1 MEGFIIFMIIFLIIL
16 SFWLMF
22 YLDVYRYVTGD
33 GYITTE
39 SAKNKINKNEI
50 DYIIDIRSDREWQ
63 MGHYNTAIHIPL
75 DELDIE
81 EMLPDDFKEKTI
93 LIYCRT
99 GRRARQG
106 YNILKGM
113 GAKKVYYINDSY
125 KSLN

>member
-1 MEGFIIFMIIFLIIL
+1 MEGFIIFMIIFLLIL
-16 SFWLMF
+16 SIWLMF
-22 YLDVYRYVTGD
+22 YLDVYRYVTSD
-33 GYITTE
+33 GYITSET
-39 SAKNKINKNEI
+39 AKDKINKNEI
-50 DYIIDIRSDREWQ
+50 DYIIDVRTNREWQ

>member
-1 MEGFIIFMIIFLIIL
+1 MEGFIVFMIIFLIIL
-16 SFWLMF
+16 SFWLIF

>member
-1 MEGFIIFMIIFLIIL
+1 MEGFIVFMIIFLIIL
-16 SFWLMF
+16 SLWLIF

-33 GYITTE
+33 GYITSE
-39 SAKNKINKNEI
+39 SAKDKINKNEI

-106 YNILKGM
+106 YNIFITL
-113 GAKKVYYINDSY
+113 
-125 KSLN
+125 

>member
-1 MEGFIIFMIIFLIIL
+1 MIIFLIIL